1 MLDAA
6 GERTTLVHCCAG
18 EVPVQL
24 VRESG
29 ARGISLDTSL
39 LDGARW
45 EQIAEAVEAGVILW
59 AGAVPTTGG
68 DWRTARER
76 LVGAWQRIGLP
87 LPSLADVVVTPACG
101 LAEAPPSSAVA
112 AVRTTTDLAS
122 ALTDL
127 AAG

>member
-1 MLDAA
+1 M
-6 GERTTLVHCCAG
+6 
-18 EVPVQL
+18 
-24 VRESG
+24 
-29 ARGISLDTSL
+29 
-39 LDGARW
+39 
-45 EQIAEAVEAGVILW
+45 
-59 AGAVPTTGG
+59 PTTGG

-101 LAEAPPSSAVA
+101 LAGSQAPVA
-112 AVRTTTDLAS
+112 ALRTTSDLAS